1 MQASVAQRPHILIIE
16 DDHGLSDELAM
27 QLGASGYQARQ
38 CYDGDS
44 GLNTALNDQFSL
56 ILLDVLLPG
65 LDGFA
70 LLNRLRKYCSTP
82 VIMLTARGAEE
93 DRISGFQCGADDY
106 LPKPFSITELML
118 RIEAVI
124 RRSAGHRAVPA
135 AATEQLRFDA
145 LTLDKTEQQVR
156 YQDQQLVLTDME
168 FRLLWM
174 LIECRGEV
182 QSKSHLYQQL
192 MQRPFSRYDRSI
204 DMHIS
209 NLRRKLKRTGFAA
222 SRLVTMHGQGYCLK

>member
-1 MQASVAQRPHILIIE
+1 MQTCGVQRPNILIIE
-16 DDHGLSDELAM
+16 DDHGLSEELAA
-27 QLGASGYQARQ
+27 QLGESGYQARQ
-38 CYDGDS
+38 CYDGHS
-44 GLNTALNDQFSL
+44 GLAAALNDHFSL

-70 LLNRLRKYCSTP
+70 LLNRLRRVCSTP

-93 DRISGFQCGADDY
+93 DRISGFKCGADDY

-118 RIEAVI
+118 RIDAVI
-124 RRSAGHRAVPA
+124 RRSAGVSAIRPD
-135 AATEQLRFDA
+135 TQMQLHFDS
-145 LTLDKTEQQVR
+145 LQLDKTGQR
-156 YQDQQLVLTDME
+156 ATCADQPLDLTDME

-209 NLRRKLKRTGFAA
+209 NLRRKLRQAGFPA

>member
-1 MQASVAQRPHILIIE
+1 MHTLASQPNILIIE
-16 DDHGLSDELAM
+16 DDPRLSEELAC
-27 QLGASGYQARQ
+27 QLGGSGYQASQ
-38 CYDGDS
+38 CYDGQS
-44 GLNTALNDQFSL
+44 GLDTALQQQFSL
-56 ILLDVLLPG
+56 ILLDVLLPKM
-65 LDGFA
+65 DGFA
-70 LLNRLRKYCSTP
+70 VLNRLRKVCSTP

-106 LPKPFSITELML
+106 LPKPFNITELML

-124 RRSAGHRAVPA
+124 RRTGGALQVQLPA
-135 AATEQLRFDA
+135 RQLQFDQLVLDKDQQQARHQDA
-145 LTLDKTEQQVR
+145 LIN
-156 YQDQQLVLTDME
+156 LTDME

-174 LIECRGEV
+174 LIECDGEV

-209 NLRRKLKRTGFAA
+209 NLRRKLKAVGFPA

>member
-1 MQASVAQRPHILIIE
+1 MQTLAVPRPNILIIE
-16 DDHGLSDELAM
+16 DDKGLSEELAT
-27 QLGASGYQARQ
+27 QLGESGYQSLQ
-38 CYDGDS
+38 CYDGQS

-56 ILLDVLLPG
+56 ILLDVLLPN

-70 LLNRLRKYCSTP
+70 VLSRLRKFCSTP

-106 LPKPFSITELML
+106 LPKPFSITELIL
-118 RIEAVI
+118 RIDAVI
-124 RRSAGHRAVPA
+124 RRTLPRSDAVPVQQKL
-135 AATEQLRFDA
+135 QLGELVLFKENQRVSCGDI
-145 LTLDKTEQQVR
+145 
-156 YQDQQLVLTDME
+156 QLSLTDME

-174 LIECRGEV
+174 LVKDSGEV

-209 NLRRKLKRTGFAA
+209 NLRRKLKAAGFAA
-222 SRLVTMHGQGYCLK
+222 NRLVTMHGQGYCLT